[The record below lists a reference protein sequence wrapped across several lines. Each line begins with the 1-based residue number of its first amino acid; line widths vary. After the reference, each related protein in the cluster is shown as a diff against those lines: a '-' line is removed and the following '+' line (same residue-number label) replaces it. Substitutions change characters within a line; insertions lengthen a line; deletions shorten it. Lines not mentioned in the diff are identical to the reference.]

1 MRPYDDYDAQHD
13 IETIENGGE
22 WGTGYCRDGAAQEDV
37 DAARE
42 RLEKDDRYQNARGSW
57 DKD

>member
-1 MRPYDDYDAQHD
+1 MKPYDEYDAQHD

-42 RLEKDDRYQNARGSW
+42 RLEENGYSQKLSW
-57 DKD
+57 